1 MRITHIWIPVLLAIV
16 LAGCDHAN
24 YKMEG
29 TEHARVK
36 PAAVLL
42 YATPPVHY
50 QTIAEV
56 SAGSHYGWSEHSR
69 VAHVVDLLKQ
79 QAAKLGANGV
89 IVEHASTKPIGK
101 FSISIP
107 GAGILLF
114 LIAEG
119 KEINIQ
125 GEAIYVPPSGA
136 KVSVNH

>member
-1 MRITHIWIPVLLAIV
+1 MRITRVWIPALVVVLLT
-16 LAGCDHAN
+16 GCDHAN
-24 YKMEG
+24 YRMEG
-29 TEHARVK
+29 SAHTRVE

-50 QTIAEV
+50 QKIAEV

-79 QAAKLGANGV
+79 QAAKLGANGI

-125 GEAIYVPPSGA
+125 GEAIYVPPAGE
-136 KVSVNH
+136 KVSVNN